1 MRLRRK
7 TIVGKINSKGELN
20 APWQVLTDFCS
31 MHKDR
36 GIILRAE
43 ILSTEPSEKTKNY
56 FFGYI
61 INELREILW
70 QTYGERYTKE
80 QTYDWIRKQ
89 CPLFLHEERE
99 NGEWRVRLKEFEEL
113 DSAEAVEVVDWI
125 MQYVAEN
132 FNEILEEPK

>member
-7 TIVGKINSKGELN
+7 TIVGKITPTGELN

-36 GIILRAE
+36 GVILRAE
-43 ILSTEPSEKTKNY
+43 ILPKEPSEKSKNY

-80 QTYDWIRKQ
+80 QTYDWIRRQ

-99 NGEWRVRLKEFEEL
+99 NGEWRVMLKEFEEL
-113 DSAEAVEVVDWI
+113 DSAEVVEVIDWI